1 MITPEERDV
10 LSKLKFIS
18 KLQSGFKMNTKNL
31 TIQPDTWYTALLR
44 TFLTLDD
51 RDKSYTFVSTVI
63 SKSFE
68 ILIQYIGKIE
78 QTKIRSEHSSG
89 DQFVRRTNGDPLK
102 EDHEDSIFYNIICA
116 NIIEDLKNSLMGIN
130 HLKETYKTDK
140 LLCCQYEVL
149 TGEIN
154 ARLTEF
160 KKIHSTCKF
169 LHQPKAPDDNYL
181 NF

>member
-31 TIQPDTWYTALLR
+31 TIQPDTWYTSLLR
-44 TFLTLDD
+44 TFFTLDD

-68 ILIQYIGKIE
+68 ILMQYIGKIE
-78 QTKIRSEHSSG
+78 QTRILSDHPKVRPSSDLPLG
-89 DQFVRRTNGDPLK
+89 DQ
-102 EDHEDSIFYNIICA
+102 EDSIFYNIICA
-116 NIIEDLKNSLMGIN
+116 TIIEDLKNSLMGIN
-130 HLKETYKTDK
+130 RLKETYKTDK

-154 ARLTEF
+154 ARLIEF
-160 KKIHSTCKF
+160 KKIHSACKF
-169 LHQPKAPDDNYL
+169 LQAPDDNYL
-181 NF
+181 DTY